1 MTPEQALDVLRVMPE
16 PCLLVAGDG
25 EVLGANTA
33 GGALLGRPHSALS
46 GMSLAS
52 LTKDPPERVA
62 TYLGAC
68 SRSRS
73 MVLGAL
79 TFTDGTMQPIR
90 CRCQGA
96 VLRPASPDDHALIV
110 IRCARSAVASR
121 DFRMLNRQIEQLG
134 REVRIRQQVE
144 AERAALLAQA
154 REGQRHLARQAE
166 ELERARRRVEQLQA
180 VTAAF
185 SGALTPTQVA
195 TVVVEQGAAC
205 LDAQTSTVY
214 LLSAD
219 RTTLQLVRS
228 IGYPDELP
236 DEWTRMPLDASY
248 PVAEAARTGTPA
260 FVATHAEWRE
270 RFEGHTSLPE
280 SNDDLSWA
288 ALPLMIDGRVLGALG
303 LRFGRAGPFSSD
315 EQLFMAAL
323 AQQCAQALERARLYV
338 EAQSANH
345 AKSQFLAVMSHELRT
360 PLNAIAGY
368 AELLV
373 MGVHGPIT
381 AAQHDALGRLQR
393 SQRRLLSLVNDVLN
407 LARIE
412 SGAATYDIRNI
423 PLDDALAELEALIA
437 PQAAHRGVRY
447 EYRPVDCLVEV
458 RADAERLQQIVLNL
472 LSNAVK
478 FTDAGGRVT
487 LSCEARESDVA
498 IRVID
503 TGCGIPADKLDTIF
517 EPFVQ
522 VDAGLT
528 RPTEG
533 TGLGLAISR
542 DLARAMGGELVA
554 HSDVGHGATFT
565 LTVPRARC
573 APAPARLGAPSVPD
587 RDAVASSGSA

>member
-1 MTPEQALDVLRVMPE
+1 MTPEQVLEVLRVMPE
-16 PCLLVAGDG
+16 PCLVVAGDG
-25 EVLGANTA
+25 EVLGANA
-33 GGALLGRPHSALS
+33 ACGALLGRPHAALS

-52 LTKDPPERVA
+52 LTTSPPERVA
-62 TYLGAC
+62 AYVGAC

-79 TFTDGTMQPIR
+79 TFTDAMMQPIR
-90 CRCQGA
+90 CRCEGA
-96 VLRPASPDDHALIV
+96 VVRPASADEHALIV
-110 IRCARSAVASR
+110 IRCTRSAVASR
-121 DFRMLNRQIEQLG
+121 DFRMLNRQIAHLG

-144 AERAALLAQA
+144 AERAALLAEA

-166 ELERARRRVEQLQA
+166 ELERARRRIEQLQA

-195 TVVVEQGAAC
+195 AVVVEQGAAC

-214 LLSAD
+214 LVSAD
-219 RTTLQLVRS
+219 HTTLQLVRS
-228 IGYPDELP
+228 IGYVNEIP
-236 DEWTRMPLDASY
+236 DEWARMPLDASY
-248 PVAEAARTGTPA
+248 PVAEAVRTGKPV

-270 RFEGHTSLPE
+270 RFAGPTWLPA

-288 ALPLMIDGRVLGALG
+288 ALPLMIDGRMLGALG
-303 LRFGRAGPFSSD
+303 LRFARAGPFTSD
-315 EQLFMAAL
+315 ERSFMIAL
-323 AQQCAQALERARLYV
+323 AHQCAQALERARLYV

-381 AAQHDALGRLQR
+381 AEQRDALGRLQR

-412 SGAATYDIRNI
+412 SGAATYDIRDF
-423 PLDDALAELEALIA
+423 PLDDALSELEALIA
-437 PQAAHRGVRY
+437 PQAARRGVRY
-447 EYRPVDCLVEV
+447 EYLP
-458 RADAERLQQIVLNL
+458 ADGAVAVHADSERLQQIVLNL

-487 LSCEARESDVA
+487 LSCEARDADVA

-542 DLARAMGGELVA
+542 DLARAMGGELVVE
-554 HSDVGHGATFT
+554 SDVGRGAAFT
-565 LTVPRARC
+565 LTVPRVRSAS
-573 APAPARLGAPSVPD
+573 APARLGAPAVPD
-587 RDAVASSGSA
+587 RDAVAPSSSV